1 MDDSLSRLYL
11 AILAARARDPAC
23 SRTAKLFRDG
33 IEKMA
38 KKLAEEAVEVGIDAV
53 LMRRQRVIL
62 ESADLLY
69 NLSVL
74 WAASGVTP
82 GEVTQELDRR
92 EMLYGIAEKLPKVG
106 KAKSGNAK
114 SENAKSESAKSGKAG
129 KKKAPLRALRAVV
142 G

>member
-11 AILAARARDPAC
+11 AVMAARTRDPAS
-23 SRTAKLFRDG
+23 SRTSKLFHGG

-53 LMRRQRVIL
+53 LMRRHRVIL

-82 GEVTQELDRR
+82 GDVAREIERR
-92 EMLYGIAEKLPKVG
+92 EALYGIAEKLPKPEKPTR
-106 KAKSGNAK
+106 KAR
-114 SENAKSESAKSGKAG
+114 
-129 KKKAPLRALRAVV
+129 LRAAS
-142 G
+142 